1 MLYMIGAVQ
10 VDTFPFSVDGAS
22 RSASADIATKPLLN
36 GLKGAEFMGEGD
48 DKLYLRGQLLPAK
61 IGGLGELEA
70 LRALMSQGAGSP
82 VMRGDG
88 TRFGTYMITDIRENH
103 KHLLR
108 DGVGAVVQVSIS
120 LKKVPAERS
129 AGTQLIPA
137 LLQLFD
143 ILG

>member
-10 VDTFPFSVDGAS
+10 VDTFPFAVDGVS
-22 RSASADIATKPLLN
+22 RSGSADIATKPLLN

-48 DKLYLRGQLLPAK
+48 DRLHMRGQLLPAK
-61 IGGLGELEA
+61 IGGLGELET
-70 LRALMSQGAGSP
+70 LRAQMAQGAALP

-88 TRFGTYMITDIRENH
+88 TRLGTFVITNLRETH
-103 KHLLR
+103 DHLLR
-108 DGVGAVVQVSIS
+108 DGVGAVIKVSIS
-120 LKKVPAERS
+120 LKKVPGERS
-129 AGTQLIPA
+129 AGTQVIPA

>member
-10 VDTFPFSVDGAS
+10 VDTFPFSVDGVS
-22 RSASADIATKPLLN
+22 RSGSADIATKPLLN

-48 DKLYLRGQLLPAK
+48 DRLNMRGQLLPAK
-61 IGGLGELEA
+61 IGGLPQLEA
-70 LRALMSQGAGSP
+70 LRSAMNQGAALP

-88 TRFGTYMITDIRENH
+88 TRLGTYMITNLRENH
-103 KHLLR
+103 DHLLR
-108 DGVGAVVQVSIS
+108 DGIGAVVKVSIS

-129 AGTQLIPA
+129 AGTQVIPA

>member
-10 VDTFPFSVDGAS
+10 VDTFPFSVDGVS
-22 RSASADIATKPLLN
+22 RSGSADIATKPLLN

-48 DKLYLRGQLLPAK
+48 DKLSLRGQLLPAR
-61 IGGLGELEA
+61 IGGLAELEA
-70 LRALMSQGAGSP
+70 LRALMNQGAASP

-88 TRFGTYMITDIRENH
+88 TRLGSYMITGLRENH
-103 KHLLR
+103 RHLLR
-108 DGVGAVVQVSIS
+108 DGVGAVVKVSIS

-129 AGTQLIPA
+129 AGTQVIPA

-143 ILG
+143 VLG

>member
-10 VDTFPFSVDGAS
+10 IDTFSFSIDGAS
-22 RSASADIATKPLLN
+22 RSASADIATKSLLN

-48 DKLYLRGQLLPAK
+48 DKLSLRGQLSPAK
-61 IGGLGELEA
+61 IGGLAELEA
-70 LRALMSQGAGSP
+70 LREHMKQGAALP

-88 TRFGTYMITDIRENH
+88 TRLGTFMITGLRENH
-103 KHLLR
+103 SHLLR
-108 DGVGAVVQVSIS
+108 DGVGAVVKVSIS